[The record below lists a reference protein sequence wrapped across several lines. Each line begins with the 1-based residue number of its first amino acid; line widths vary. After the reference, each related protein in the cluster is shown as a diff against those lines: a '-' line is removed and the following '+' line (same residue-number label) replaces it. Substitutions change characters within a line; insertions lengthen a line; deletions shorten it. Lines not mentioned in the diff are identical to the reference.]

1 MARKKEFPGNNRK
14 RRICLVLLSL
24 LVLLAAGNLF
34 YGAVPIPPGEVLD
47 ILLGGGGD
55 NPAWSIILTGSRLP
69 QAATAL
75 LAGAALAVSG
85 LLLQTLFHNPL
96 AGPSI
101 LGISDGANLG
111 VALIMLAFGGTVGS
125 FGGYMATVAGAMA
138 GACAI
143 LGVIVF
149 FSRRVGSNVM
159 LLIIGIMVGY
169 LVSSCISILN
179 YYASADKVRQFVMW
193 GMGDFS
199 SVSSAQLPFFS
210 AAACAGLVWALLLVK
225 PLNALLLGE
234 KYAANLGVNVRAA
247 RIHVLVCTGLM
258 TAVVTAFC
266 GPISFIGLAVPHIAR
281 LLLGTSDHR
290 VLVPAT
296 ALSGACIALAC
307 NMLTVIPG
315 TGMLLPLNAVTPLFG
330 APVIIYVIVNRK
342 SIQYFN

>member
-1 MARKKEFPGNNRK
+1 MKQSRNKD
-14 RRICLVLLSL
+14 RRIYSVLLPL

-34 YGAVPIPPGEVLD
+34 YGAVPIPPSAVLD
-47 ILLGGGGD
+47 ILTGGDGD
-55 NPAWSIILTGSRLP
+55 NPVWKIILTGSRLP

-85 LLLQTLFHNPL
+85 LLLQTLFRNPL

-111 VALIMLAFGGTVGS
+111 VALVMLACGGAVGS

-143 LGVIVF
+143 LAVIVF

-199 SVSSAQLPFFS
+199 AVSSSQLPFFS
-210 AAACAGLVWALLLVK
+210 VAAFIGLAWSFLLVK

-234 KYAANLGVNVRAA
+234 KYASNLGVNIPSA
-247 RIHVLVCTGLM
+247 RIQVLLCTGLM

-266 GPISFIGLAVPHIAR
+266 GPVSFIGLAVPHMSR

-290 VLVPAT
+290 TLVPAT

-307 NMLTVIPG
+307 NMLTVMPG

>member
-1 MARKKEFPGNNRK
+1 MARKKESPGNNRK
-14 RRICLVLLSL
+14 RRICLVLLPL

-85 LLLQTLFHNPL
+85 
-96 AGPSI
+96 
-101 LGISDGANLG
+101 
-111 VALIMLAFGGTVGS
+111 LIMLAFGGTVGS

-307 NMLTVIPG
+307 NMWPAIC
-315 TGMLLPLNAVTPLFG
+315 
-330 APVIIYVIVNRK
+330 
-342 SIQYFN
+342 

>member
-1 MARKKEFPGNNRK
+1 M
-14 RRICLVLLSL
+14 
-24 LVLLAAGNLF
+24 
-34 YGAVPIPPGEVLD
+34 
-47 ILLGGGGD
+47 
-55 NPAWSIILTGSRLP
+55 
-69 QAATAL
+69 
-75 LAGAALAVSG
+75 
-85 LLLQTLFHNPL
+85 
-96 AGPSI
+96 
-101 LGISDGANLG
+101 
-111 VALIMLAFGGTVGS
+111 
-125 FGGYMATVAGAMA
+125 
-138 GACAI
+138 
-143 LGVIVF
+143 
-149 FSRRVGSNVM
+149 M

-210 AAACAGLVWALLLVK
+210 AAACAVK

>member
-1 MARKKEFPGNNRK
+1 MTLRSKT
-14 RRICLVLLSL
+14 RRIYVVLLPL

-34 YGAVPIPPGEVLD
+34 YGAVPIPPSAVLD
-47 ILLGGGGD
+47 ILSGGGGD
-55 NPAWSIILTGSRLP
+55 NQAWTIILTGSRLP
-69 QAATAL
+69 QAVTAL

-85 LLLQTLFHNPL
+85 LLLQTLFRNPL

-111 VALIMLAFGGTVGS
+111 VALVMLASGGAVGS
-125 FGGYMATVAGAMA
+125 LGGYMATVAGAMA

-143 LGVIVF
+143 LAVIVF

-199 SVSSAQLPFFS
+199 SVSAAQLPFFCT
-210 AAACAGLVWALLLVK
+210 AACAGLAWALLLVK
-225 PLNALLLGE
+225 PLNSLLLGD
-234 KYAANLGVNVRAA
+234 KYASNLGVNVRSV
-247 RIHVLVCTGLM
+247 RIHVLLCTGLM

-296 ALSGACIALAC
+296 AAAAECGDSAVRGAGDHIRHSQ
-307 NMLTVIPG
+307 P
-315 TGMLLPLNAVTPLFG
+315 
-330 APVIIYVIVNRK
+330 
-342 SIQYFN
+342 

>member
-1 MARKKEFPGNNRK
+1 MSSRS
-14 RRICLVLLSL
+14 RRIYAVLFP
-24 LVLLAAGNLF
+24 LLAVLAVGNLF
-34 YGAVPIPPGEVLD
+34 YGAVPVPPAAVWD
-47 ILLGGGGD
+47 ILTGGEAD

-69 QAATAL
+69 QMVTAM

-85 LLLQTLFHNPL
+85 LLLQTLFRNPL

-111 VALIMLAFGGTVGS
+111 VALVMLAFGGTVGS
-125 FGGYMATVAGAMA
+125 LAGYMATVAGAML
-138 GACAI
+138 GACLI
-143 LGVIVF
+143 LAVIVY
-149 FSRRVGSNVM
+149 FSRKVSSSVM

-199 SVSSAQLPFFS
+199 AVSRAGLSFFTVAS
-210 AAACAGLVWALLLVK
+210 LAGLVFSLLLVK

-234 KYAANLGVNVRAA
+234 KYAANLGVNIKAA
-247 RIHVLVCTGLM
+247 RMGVLVCTGLM

-281 LLLGTSDHR
+281 LLTGTSDHR

-296 ALSGACIALAC
+296 MLSGACIALVC

-315 TGMLLPLNAVTPLFG
+315 TGTLLPLNAVTPLFG

-342 SIQYFN
+342 NIQYFN